1 MKIGILTLP
10 LHTNYGGILQAY
22 ALQTVLERMGHDIL
36 VIQRSWR
43 KQIVWWKYPLQIIKR
58 CISRYI
64 LGRNSSIFSEIKW
77 NKNQAVIERNTKEFI
92 DKYIHTHEIK
102 QISDIRE
109 KDFDAFLV
117 GSDQIWRPK
126 YYRLHYKYIEDAF
139 LSFAKKWSVKRIAY
153 APSFGTDEWEYNQV
167 ETQKCSN
174 LLQKFDAV
182 SVREQSGIE
191 LCEKYLG
198 HKNVQWVLDPTML
211 LNKEDYEHLIP
222 QNVKA
227 PGDLMC
233 YVLDAN
239 DEINNL
245 IAKIAN
251 ENDLK
256 VFQAASDVDNVSL
269 PIERRI
275 QPPVESWLAGFRDA
289 KLVITDSFHACVFSI
304 LFHKPFVV
312 LGNKNRGYSRFE
324 SLLKRFG
331 LEGRLI
337 ENASQF
343 NQSMLNSLSEEVY
356 KKLDEYR
363 RDASEFLRI
372 NLDWSK

>member
-22 ALQTVLERMGHDIL
+22 ALQTVLERMGYVAC
-36 VIQRSWR
+36 VIQRPWR
-43 KQIVWWKYPLQIIKR
+43 LQIVWWKYPLQIIKR
-58 CISRYI
+58 CINRFI
-64 LGRNSSIFSEIKW
+64 LGHNNSIFGELKW
-77 NKNQAVIERNTKEFI
+77 NKNQTVIERNTKNFI
-92 DKYIHTHEIK
+92 DKYINTHQIK
-102 QISDIRE
+102 QISDVKE
-109 KDFDAFLV
+109 TDFDAIVV

-139 LSFAKKWSVKRIAY
+139 LSFTKKWNLKRIAY

-269 PIERRI
+269 PIERRV

-337 ENASQF
+337 ENASQL
-343 NQSMLNSLSEEVY
+343 NQSMLNPLSEEVY
-356 KKLDEYR
+356 KKLDDFR
-363 RDASEFLRI
+363 STSTDFIAKAL
-372 NLDWSK
+372 NC

>member
-22 ALQTVLERMGHDIL
+22 ALQTVLERMGHEVF
-36 VIQRSWR
+36 VIQRPWR
-43 KQIVWWKYPLQIIKR
+43 QQIVWWKYPLQIIKR

-92 DKYIHTHEIK
+92 DEYIHTHQIK
-102 QISDIRE
+102 QISDIKE
-109 KDFDAFLV
+109 TDFDTIVV

-139 LSFAKKWSVKRIAY
+139 LSFTKKWSLKRIAY

-211 LNKEDYEHLIP
+211 LNREDYERLISKDT
-222 QNVKA
+222 KA

-269 PIERRI
+269 PKERRI

-337 ENASQF
+337 ENASQL
-343 NQSMLNSLSEEVY
+343 NQSMLNPLSVEVY
-356 KKLDEYR
+356 KKLDDFR
-363 RDASEFLRI
+363 STSTDFIAKAL
-372 NLDWSK
+372 NC

>member
-22 ALQTVLERMGHDIL
+22 ALQTVLERMGHEAC
-36 VIQRSWR
+36 VIQRPWR
-43 KQIVWWKYPLQIIKR
+43 LQIVWWKYPLQIIKR
-58 CISRYI
+58 CINRFI
-64 LGRNSSIFSEIKW
+64 LGYNNSIFGELKW
-77 NKNQAVIERNTKEFI
+77 NKNQTVIERNTKNFI
-92 DKYIHTHEIK
+92 DKYINTHQIK
-102 QISDIRE
+102 QISDVKE
-109 KDFDAFLV
+109 TDFDAIVV

-139 LSFAKKWSVKRIAY
+139 LSITKKWNLKRIAY

-174 LLQKFDAV
+174 LLQIFDAV

-198 HKNVQWVLDPTML
+198 HKDVQWVLDPTML
-211 LNKEDYEHLIP
+211 LNKEDYERLIP
-222 QNVKA
+222 KDTIA
-227 PGDLMC
+227 PGDLLC

-245 IAKIAN
+245 ITRIAS
-251 ENDLK
+251 ENDMK
-256 VFQAASDVDNVSL
+256 VFQAASDVDNVLL
-269 PIERRI
+269 PIEKRI
-275 QPPVESWLAGFRDA
+275 QPPVESWLSGFRDA

-304 LFHKPFVV
+304 LFRKPFVV
-312 LGNKNRGYSRFE
+312 IGNKNRGYSRFE

-331 LEGRLI
+331 LENRLI

-343 NQSMLNSLSEEVY
+343 KDSMLNPLSEEVY
-356 KKLDEYR
+356 KKLDDFR
-363 RDASEFLRI
+363 STSTNFIAKAL
-372 NLDWSK
+372 NC

>member
-22 ALQTVLERMGHDIL
+22 ALQTVLERMGHEVC

-43 KQIVWWKYPLQIIKR
+43 IQIVWWKFPLQIVNR
-58 CISRYI
+58 CIYRFVF
-64 LGRNSSIFSEIKW
+64 GRNVALFSELKW
-77 NKNQAVIERNTKEFI
+77 NNNQTVIERNTKEFI
-92 DKYIHTHEIK
+92 DKYIHTYQVK

-109 KDFDAFLV
+109 KDFDAIVV

-139 LSFAKKWSVKRIAY
+139 LSFTKKWSVKRIAY
-153 APSFGTDEWEYNQV
+153 APSFGTDAWEYSKV
-167 ETQKCSN
+167 ETQKCGS
-174 LLQKFDAV
+174 LLQKFDVV
-182 SVREQSGIE
+182 SVREKSGVG

-198 HKNVQWVLDPTML
+198 RKDVQWVLDPTML
-211 LNKEDYEHLIP
+211 LDKEDYERLIP
-222 QNVKA
+222 KDTIA

-245 IAKIAN
+245 ITRIAS
-251 ENDLK
+251 ENDMK
-256 VFQAASDVDNVSL
+256 VFQAASDVDNVLL
-269 PIERRI
+269 PIEKRI
-275 QPPVESWLAGFRDA
+275 QPPVESWLSGFRDA

-304 LFHKPFVV
+304 LFRKPFVV
-312 LGNKNRGYSRFE
+312 IGNKNRGYSRFE

-331 LEGRLI
+331 LENRLI

-343 NQSMLNSLSEEVY
+343 KDSMLNPLSEEVY
-356 KKLDEYR
+356 KKLDDFR
-363 RDASEFLRI
+363 STSTNFIAKAL
-372 NLDWSK
+372 NC

>member
-22 ALQTVLERMGHDIL
+22 ALQTVLERMGHEAC
-36 VIQRSWR
+36 VIQRPWR
-43 KQIVWWKYPLQIIKR
+43 LQIVWWKYPLQIIKR
-58 CISRYI
+58 CINRFI
-64 LGRNSSIFSEIKW
+64 LGYNNSIFGELKW
-77 NKNQAVIERNTKEFI
+77 NKNQTVIERNTKNFI
-92 DKYIHTHEIK
+92 DKYINTHQIK
-102 QISDIRE
+102 QISDVKE
-109 KDFDAFLV
+109 TDFDAIVV

-139 LSFAKKWSVKRIAY
+139 LSFTKKWNLKRIAY

-174 LLQKFDAV
+174 LLQIFDAV

-198 HKNVQWVLDPTML
+198 HKDVQWVLDPTML
-211 LNKEDYEHLIP
+211 LNKEDYERLIP
-222 QNVKA
+222 KDTIA
-227 PGDLMC
+227 PGDLLC

-245 IAKIAN
+245 ITRIAS
-251 ENDLK
+251 ENDMK
-256 VFQAASDVDNVSL
+256 VFQAASDVDNVLL
-269 PIERRI
+269 PIEKRI
-275 QPPVESWLAGFRDA
+275 QPPVESWLSGFRDA

-304 LFHKPFVV
+304 LFRKPFVV
-312 LGNKNRGYSRFE
+312 IGNKNRGYSRFE

-331 LEGRLI
+331 LENRLI

-343 NQSMLNSLSEEVY
+343 KDSMLNPLSEEVY
-356 KKLDEYR
+356 KKLDDFR
-363 RDASEFLRI
+363 SNSTNFIAKAL
-372 NLDWSK
+372 NC

>member
-22 ALQTVLERMGHDIL
+22 ALQTVLERMGHEVC

-43 KQIVWWKYPLQIIKR
+43 IQIVWWKFPLQIVNR
-58 CISRYI
+58 CIYRFVF
-64 LGRNSSIFSEIKW
+64 GRNVALFSELKW
-77 NKNQAVIERNTKEFI
+77 NNNQTVIERNTKEFI
-92 DKYIHTHEIK
+92 DKYIHTYQVK

-109 KDFDAFLV
+109 KDFDAIVV

-139 LSFAKKWSVKRIAY
+139 LSFTKKWSVKRIAY
-153 APSFGTDEWEYNQV
+153 APSFGTDAWEYSKV
-167 ETQKCSN
+167 ETQKCGS
-174 LLQKFDAV
+174 LLQKFDVV
-182 SVREQSGIE
+182 SVREKSGVG

-198 HKNVQWVLDPTML
+198 RKDVQWVLDPTML
-211 LNKEDYEHLIP
+211 LDKEDYERLIP
-222 QNVKA
+222 KDTIA

-245 IAKIAN
+245 ITKIAS
-251 ENDLK
+251 ENDMK
-256 VFQAASDVDNVSL
+256 VFQAASDVDNVLL
-269 PIERRI
+269 PIEKRI
-275 QPPVESWLAGFRDA
+275 QPPVESWLSGFRDA

-304 LFHKPFVV
+304 LFRKPFVV
-312 LGNKNRGYSRFE
+312 IGNKNRGYSRFE

-331 LEGRLI
+331 LENRLI

-343 NQSMLNSLSEEVY
+343 KDSMLNPLSEEVY
-356 KKLDEYR
+356 KKLDDFR
-363 RDASEFLRI
+363 STSTNFIAKAL
-372 NLDWSK
+372 NC

>member
-22 ALQTVLERMGHDIL
+22 ALQTVLERMGHDNR
-36 VIQRSWR
+36 VIQRLWR
-43 KQIVWWKYPLQIIKR
+43 QQIVWWKYPLQIVNR
-58 CISRYI
+58 CVRRFV
-64 LGRNSSIFSEIKW
+64 LGRKVALFSEFKW

-92 DKYIHTHEIK
+92 DEYIHTHQIK
-102 QISDIRE
+102 QISDIKE
-109 KDFDAFLV
+109 TDFDAIVV

-126 YYRLHYKYIEDAF
+126 YYRFHYKFIEDAF
-139 LSFAKKWSVKRIAY
+139 LSFAAKWSVKRIAY
-153 APSFGTDEWEYNQV
+153 AASFGTEEWEYNKV

-182 SVREQSGIE
+182 SVREKSGVE

-198 HKNVQWVLDPTML
+198 CKDAKWVLDPTML
-211 LNKEDYEHLIP
+211 LNKEDYERLIP
-222 QNVKA
+222 QNIKA

-239 DEINNL
+239 NEINDL
-245 IAKIAN
+245 VAKIAQ
-251 ENDLK
+251 ENDMK

-269 PIERRI
+269 PIEKRV
-275 QPPVESWLAGFRDA
+275 QPPVESWLSGFRDA
-289 KLVITDSFHACVFSI
+289 KLVITDSFHSCVFSI

-324 SLLKRFG
+324 SLLKQFG
-331 LEGRLI
+331 LENRLI

-343 NQSMLNSLSEEVY
+343 NQSMLNPLSEEVY
-356 KKLDEYR
+356 KKLDGYR
-363 RDASEFLRI
+363 NISTDFLTKAL
-372 NLDWSK
+372 NC

>member
-1 MKIGILTLP
+1 MRIGILTLP

-22 ALQTVLERMGHDIL
+22 ALQTVLERMGHEAC
-36 VIQRSWR
+36 VIQRPWR
-43 KQIVWWKYPLQIIKR
+43 KQIVWWKYPLQILKR

-64 LGRNSSIFSEIKW
+64 LGRNSSIFSEIIW
-77 NKNQAVIERNTKEFI
+77 NRNQAVIERNTQEFI
-92 DKYIHTHEIK
+92 DKYIHTYQIK
-102 QISDIRE
+102 QISDLKE
-109 KDFDAFLV
+109 TDFDVIVV

-139 LSFAKKWSVKRIAY
+139 LSFTKKWSVKRIAY
-153 APSFGTDEWEYNQV
+153 APSFGTDEWEYSKV
-167 ETQKCSN
+167 ETQECGN

-198 HKNVQWVLDPTML
+198 HKDVQWVLDPTML
-211 LNKEDYEHLIP
+211 LNKEDYERLIP
-222 QNVKA
+222 KDTIA

-245 IAKIAN
+245 ITKIAS
-251 ENDLK
+251 ENDMK
-256 VFQAASDVDNVSL
+256 VFQAASDVDNVLL
-269 PIERRI
+269 PIEKRI
-275 QPPVESWLAGFRDA
+275 QPPVESWLSGFRDA

-304 LFHKPFVV
+304 LFRKPFVV
-312 LGNKNRGYSRFE
+312 IGNKNRGYSRFE

-331 LEGRLI
+331 LENRLI

-343 NQSMLNSLSEEVY
+343 KDSMLNPLSEEVY
-356 KKLDEYR
+356 KKLDDFR
-363 RDASEFLRI
+363 STSTNFIAKAL
-372 NLDWSK
+372 NC

>member
-22 ALQTVLERMGHDIL
+22 ALQTVLERMGHDVL
-36 VIQRSWR
+36 VIQRPWR
-43 KQIVWWKYPLQIIKR
+43 KQIVWWKFPLQIVNR
-58 CISRYI
+58 CIYRFVF
-64 LGRNSSIFSEIKW
+64 GRKVALFSELIW
-77 NKNQAVIERNTKEFI
+77 NRNQAVIERNTQNFI
-92 DKYIHTHEIK
+92 TNHIHTHQIRQIFDIK
-102 QISDIRE
+102 E
-109 KDFDAFLV
+109 KDFDAIVV

-139 LSFAKKWSVKRIAY
+139 LSFTKKWSLKRIAY

-343 NQSMLNSLSEEVY
+343 NQAMLNPLSEEVY
-356 KKLDEYR
+356 KKLDDFR
-363 RDASEFLRI
+363 STSTDFIAKAL
-372 NLDWSK
+372 NC

>member
-22 ALQTVLERMGHDIL
+22 ALQTVLERMGHDVL

-58 CISRYI
+58 CISCYI

-77 NKNQAVIERNTKEFI
+77 NKNQTVIERNTKEFI
-92 DKYIHTHEIK
+92 DEYIHTHQIK
-102 QISDIRE
+102 QISDIKE
-109 KDFDAFLV
+109 TDFDAIVV
-117 GSDQIWRPK
+117 GSDQIWRPM

-139 LSFAKKWSVKRIAY
+139 LSFTKNWNVKRIAY
-153 APSFGTDEWEYNQV
+153 APSFGTDEWEYNKV

-174 LLQKFDAV
+174 LLQRFDAV

-191 LCEKYLG
+191 LCKKYLG
-198 HKNVQWVLDPTML
+198 RKDVQWVLDPTML
-211 LNKEDYEHLIP
+211 LNKEDYEYLIP
-222 QNVKA
+222 QDVKA

-269 PIERRI
+269 PIEERV

-304 LFHKPFVV
+304 LFHKPFIVI
-312 LGNKNRGYSRFE
+312 GNKNRGYSRFE
-324 SLLKRFG
+324 SLLKLFG
-331 LEGRLI
+331 LEDRLI

-343 NQSMLNSLSEEVY
+343 NQSMLNPLSEEVY
-356 KKLDEYR
+356 KKLDGYR
-363 RDASEFLRI
+363 DSSDIYFKV
-372 NLDWSK
+372 NLN

>member
-22 ALQTVLERMGHDIL
+22 ALQTVLERMGHDVL

-77 NKNQAVIERNTKEFI
+77 NNNQAVIERNTKEFI
-92 DKYIHTHEIK
+92 DEYIHTHQIK
-102 QISDIRE
+102 QISDIKE
-109 KDFDAFLV
+109 TDFDAIVV

-139 LSFAKKWSVKRIAY
+139 LSFTKKWSLKRIAY
-153 APSFGTDEWEYNQV
+153 APSFGTEEWEYSKV

-174 LLQKFDAV
+174 LIQKFDAV
-182 SVREQSGIE
+182 SVREQSGVE

-198 HKNVQWVLDPTML
+198 RKDVQWVLDPTML
-211 LNKEDYEHLIP
+211 LNKEDYEYLIP
-222 QNVKA
+222 QDVKA

-337 ENASQF
+337 ENASQL
-343 NQSMLNSLSEEVY
+343 NQSMLNPLSEEVY
-356 KKLDEYR
+356 KKLDDFR
-363 RDASEFLRI
+363 STSTDFIAKAL
-372 NLDWSK
+372 NC

>member
-22 ALQTVLERMGHDIL
+22 ALQTVLERMGHDVL
-36 VIQRSWR
+36 VIQRPWR

-58 CISRYI
+58 CINRFI
-64 LGRNSSIFSEIKW
+64 LGYDNSIFGELRW
-77 NKNQAVIERNTKEFI
+77 NKNQAIIERNTQKFI
-92 DKYIHTHEIK
+92 TNHIHTHQIR
-102 QISDIRE
+102 QISDIKE
-109 KDFDAFLV
+109 KDFDAIAV

-126 YYRLHYKYIEDAF
+126 YYRLHYKNIEDAF
-139 LSFAKKWSVKRIAY
+139 LFFAKNWNVKRISY
-153 APSFGTDEWEYNQV
+153 AASFGTDAWEYNEA
-167 ETQKCSN
+167 ETKKCAE

-182 SVREQSGIE
+182 SVREKSGVG
-191 LCEKYLG
+191 LCENYLG
-198 HKNVQWVLDPTML
+198 RKDVQWVLDPTML
-211 LNKEDYEHLIP
+211 LNREDYERLIP

-227 PGDLMC
+227 PGNLMC

-256 VFQAASDVDNVSL
+256 VFQAASDVDNVTL
-269 PIERRI
+269 PIERRV

-331 LEGRLI
+331 LENRLI

-343 NQSMLNSLSEEVY
+343 KDSMLNPLSEEVY
-356 KKLDEYR
+356 KKLDDFR
-363 RDASEFLRI
+363 STSTDFIAKAL
-372 NLDWSK
+372 NC

>member
-22 ALQTVLERMGHDIL
+22 ALQTVLERMGYVAC
-36 VIQRSWR
+36 VIQRPWR
-43 KQIVWWKYPLQIIKR
+43 KQIVWWKYPLQILNR

-64 LGRNSSIFSEIKW
+64 LGRNSSIFSERIW
-77 NKNQAVIERNTKEFI
+77 NRNQAVIERNTQIFI
-92 DKYIHTHEIK
+92 TNHIHTHQIR
-102 QISDIRE
+102 QISDIKE
-109 KDFDAFLV
+109 KDFDAIVV

-139 LSFAKKWSVKRIAY
+139 LSFTKKWSLKRIAY
-153 APSFGTDEWEYNQV
+153 APSFGTDEWEYNEA
-167 ETQKCSN
+167 ETRKCGN
-174 LLQKFDAV
+174 LLQEFDAV
-182 SVREQSGIE
+182 SVREQSGVE

-198 HKNVQWVLDPTML
+198 RKDVQWVLDPTML
-211 LNKEDYEHLIP
+211 LNKEDYERLIP
-222 QNVKA
+222 KDTKA

-275 QPPVESWLAGFRDA
+275 QPPVESWLADFRDA

-331 LEGRLI
+331 LENRLI

-343 NQSMLNSLSEEVY
+343 KQSMLNPISEEVY
-356 KKLDEYR
+356 K
-363 RDASEFLRI
+363 
-372 NLDWSK
+372 NLDAYKSISMDFLTNAFNS

>member
-22 ALQTVLERMGHDIL
+22 ALQTVLERMGHEAC

-43 KQIVWWKYPLQIIKR
+43 IQIVWWKFPLQIVNR
-58 CISRYI
+58 CIYRFVF
-64 LGRNSSIFSEIKW
+64 GRNVALFSELKW
-77 NKNQAVIERNTKEFI
+77 NNNQTVIERNTKEFI
-92 DKYIHTHEIK
+92 DKYIHTYQVK

-109 KDFDAFLV
+109 KDFDAIVV

-139 LSFAKKWSVKRIAY
+139 LSFTKKWSVKRIAY
-153 APSFGTDEWEYNQV
+153 APSFGTDAWEYSKV
-167 ETQKCSN
+167 ETQKCGS
-174 LLQKFDAV
+174 LLQKFDVV
-182 SVREQSGIE
+182 SVREKSGVG

-198 HKNVQWVLDPTML
+198 RKDVQWVLDPTML
-211 LNKEDYEHLIP
+211 LDKEDYERLIP
-222 QNVKA
+222 KDTIA

-245 IAKIAN
+245 ITRIAS
-251 ENDLK
+251 ENDMK
-256 VFQAASDVDNVSL
+256 VFQAASDVDNVLL
-269 PIERRI
+269 PIEKRI
-275 QPPVESWLAGFRDA
+275 QPPVESWLSGFRDA

-304 LFHKPFVV
+304 LFRKPFVV
-312 LGNKNRGYSRFE
+312 IGNKNRGYSRFE

-331 LEGRLI
+331 LENRLI

-343 NQSMLNSLSEEVY
+343 KDSMLNPLSEEVY
-356 KKLDEYR
+356 KKLDDFR
-363 RDASEFLRI
+363 STSTNFIAKAL
-372 NLDWSK
+372 NC

>member
-22 ALQTVLERMGHDIL
+22 ALQTILARTGHEVC
-36 VIQRSWR
+36 VIQRPWR
-43 KQIVWWKYPLQIIKR
+43 KQIVWWKYPLQIVKR
-58 CISRYI
+58 CALRFII
-64 LGRNSSIFSEIKW
+64 GRKVALFPELKR
-77 NKNQAVIERNTKEFI
+77 NKNQAVIERNTQEFI
-92 DKYIHTHEIK
+92 DKNIHTHQIK
-102 QISDIRE
+102 QISDIKE
-109 KDFDAFLV
+109 TDFDAIVV
-117 GSDQIWRPK
+117 GSDQVWRPM

-139 LSFAKKWSVKRIAY
+139 LSFAEMWNIKRIAY
-153 APSFGTDEWEYNQV
+153 APSFGTDEWEYNQE

-191 LCEKYLG
+191 SCEKYLG
-198 HKNVQWVLDPTML
+198 RKGVHWVLDPTML
-211 LNKEDYEHLIP
+211 LNREDYECLIS
-222 QNVKA
+222 QNFKV

-245 IAKIAN
+245 IEKIAQ
-251 ENDLK
+251 ENDMN
-256 VFQAASDVDNVSL
+256 VFQAASDVGNVSL
-269 PIERRI
+269 PIEKRI
-275 QPPVESWLAGFRDA
+275 QPPVESWLVGFRDA
-289 KLVITDSFHACVFSI
+289 KLVVTDSFHACVFSI

-312 LGNKNRGYSRFE
+312 VGNKKRGYSRFE

-331 LEGRLI
+331 LENRMI

-343 NQSMLNSLSEEVY
+343 KDSMLNPIPDEVY
-356 KKLDEYR
+356 KKLEEYR
-363 RDASEFLRI
+363 SISTDFMTKAL
-372 NLDWSK
+372 NC

>member
-22 ALQTVLERMGHDIL
+22 ALQTVLERMGYEAC
-36 VIQRSWR
+36 VIQRPWR
-43 KQIVWWKYPLQIIKR
+43 KQIVLLKYPLRILKR

-64 LGRNSSIFSEIKW
+64 LGRNSSLFAEIIW
-77 NKNQAVIERNTKEFI
+77 NRNQAVIERNTQEFI
-92 DKYIHTHEIK
+92 DKYIHTYQIK
-102 QISDIRE
+102 QISDINE
-109 KDFDAFLV
+109 KDFDAIAV
-117 GSDQIWRPK
+117 GSDQIWRPM
-126 YYRLHYKYIEDAF
+126 YYRLHYQYIEDAF
-139 LSFAKKWSVKRIAY
+139 LSFTKKWCLKRIAY
-153 APSFGTDEWEYNQV
+153 APSFGTDEWEYNKV

-239 DEINNL
+239 DEINHL

-275 QPPVESWLAGFRDA
+275 QPPVESWLSGFRDA

-304 LFHKPFVV
+304 LFRKPFVV
-312 LGNKNRGYSRFE
+312 IGNKNRGYSRFE
-324 SLLKRFG
+324 TLLKLFG
-331 LEGRLI
+331 LEERLI

-343 NQSMLNSLSEEVY
+343 KQSMLNPISEEVY
-356 KKLDEYR
+356 KKLDDFR
-363 RDASEFLRI
+363 STSTDFLTKAL
-372 NLDWSK
+372 NC

>member
-22 ALQTVLERMGHDIL
+22 ALQTVLERMGHEAC
-36 VIQRSWR
+36 VIQRPWR
-43 KQIVWWKYPLQIIKR
+43 LQIVWWKYPLQIIKR
-58 CISRYI
+58 CINRFI
-64 LGRNSSIFSEIKW
+64 LGYNNSIFGELKW
-77 NKNQAVIERNTKEFI
+77 NKNQTVIERNTKNFI
-92 DKYIHTHEIK
+92 DKYINTHQIK
-102 QISDIRE
+102 QISDVKE
-109 KDFDAFLV
+109 TDFDAIVV

-139 LSFAKKWSVKRIAY
+139 LSFTKKWNLKRIAY

-174 LLQKFDAV
+174 LLQIFDAV

-198 HKNVQWVLDPTML
+198 HKDVQWVLDPTML
-211 LNKEDYEHLIP
+211 LNKEDYERLIP
-222 QNVKA
+222 KDTIA
-227 PGDLMC
+227 PGDLVC

-245 IAKIAN
+245 ITRIAS
-251 ENDLK
+251 ENDMK
-256 VFQAASDVDNVSL
+256 VFQAASDVDNVLL
-269 PIERRI
+269 PIEKRI
-275 QPPVESWLAGFRDA
+275 QPPVESWLSGFRDA

-304 LFHKPFVV
+304 LFRKPFVV
-312 LGNKNRGYSRFE
+312 IGNKNRGYSRFE

-331 LEGRLI
+331 LENRLI

-343 NQSMLNSLSEEVY
+343 KDSMLNPLSEEVY
-356 KKLDEYR
+356 KKLDDFR
-363 RDASEFLRI
+363 SNSTNFIAKAL
-372 NLDWSK
+372 NC

>member
-22 ALQTVLERMGHDIL
+22 ALQTVLERMGHEAC

-43 KQIVWWKYPLQIIKR
+43 KQIVWWKYPLQILKR

-64 LGRNSSIFSEIKW
+64 LGRNSSIFSEIIW
-77 NKNQAVIERNTKEFI
+77 NRNQAIIERNTKEFI
-92 DKYIHTHEIK
+92 DKYIHTHQIK
-102 QISDIRE
+102 QISDIKE
-109 KDFDAFLV
+109 TVFDAIAV
-117 GSDQIWRPK
+117 GSDQIWRPM

-139 LSFAKKWSVKRIAY
+139 LSFTKNWNVKRISY
-153 APSFGTDEWEYNQV
+153 APSFGTDEWEYNEA
-167 ETQKCSN
+167 ETRKCAE

-211 LNKEDYEHLIP
+211 LNKEDYERLIP
-222 QNVKA
+222 KDTKA

-233 YVLDAN
+233 YVLDTN
-239 DEINNL
+239 EEINNL
-245 IAKIAN
+245 IARIAQ
-251 ENDLK
+251 ENDMK

-269 PIERRI
+269 PIEKRI
-275 QPPVESWLAGFRDA
+275 QPPVESWLSGFRDA

-304 LFHKPFVV
+304 LFRKPFVV
-312 LGNKNRGYSRFE
+312 IGNKNRGYSRFE
-324 SLLKRFG
+324 SLLKLFG
-331 LEGRLI
+331 LEERLI

-343 NQSMLNSLSEEVY
+343 KQSMLNPISDEVY
-356 KKLDEYR
+356 KKLD
-363 RDASEFLRI
+363 DLRSSSTDFI
-372 NLDWSK
+372 AKALNC

>member
-22 ALQTVLERMGHDIL
+22 ALQTVLERMGHEAC
-36 VIQRSWR
+36 VIQRPWR
-43 KQIVWWKYPLQIIKR
+43 LQIVWWKYPLQIIKR
-58 CISRYI
+58 CINRFI
-64 LGRNSSIFSEIKW
+64 LGYNNSIFGELKW
-77 NKNQAVIERNTKEFI
+77 NKNQTVIERNTKNFI
-92 DKYIHTHEIK
+92 DKYINTHQIK
-102 QISDIRE
+102 QISDVKE
-109 KDFDAFLV
+109 TDFDAIVV

-139 LSFAKKWSVKRIAY
+139 LSFTKKWNLKRIAY

-174 LLQKFDAV
+174 LLQIFDAV

-198 HKNVQWVLDPTML
+198 HKDVQWVLDPTML
-211 LNKEDYEHLIP
+211 LNKEDYERLIP
-222 QNVKA
+222 KDTIA
-227 PGDLMC
+227 PGDLVC

-245 IAKIAN
+245 ITRIAS
-251 ENDLK
+251 ENDMK
-256 VFQAASDVDNVSL
+256 VFQAASDVDNVLL
-269 PIERRI
+269 PIEKRI
-275 QPPVESWLAGFRDA
+275 QPPVESWLSGFRDA

-304 LFHKPFVV
+304 LFRKPFVV
-312 LGNKNRGYSRFE
+312 IGNKNRGYSRFE

-331 LEGRLI
+331 LENRLI

-343 NQSMLNSLSEEVY
+343 KDSMLNPLSEEVY
-356 KKLDEYR
+356 KKLDDFR
-363 RDASEFLRI
+363 STSTNFIAKAL
-372 NLDWSK
+372 NC

>member
-1 MKIGILTLP
+1 MKLGILTLP

-22 ALQTVLERMGHDIL
+22 ALQTVLERMGHDVL
-36 VIQRSWR
+36 VIQRPWR
-43 KQIVWWKYPLQIIKR
+43 KQIIWWKFPLQIVNR
-58 CISRYI
+58 CIYRFVF
-64 LGRNSSIFSEIKW
+64 GRKVALFSELKW
-77 NKNQAVIERNTKEFI
+77 NKNQTVIERNTKEFI
-92 DKYIHTHEIK
+92 DEHIHTHQIK
-102 QISDIRE
+102 QISDIKE
-109 KDFDAFLV
+109 KDFEAIVV

-139 LSFAKKWSVKRIAY
+139 LSFTKKWSLKRIAY

-198 HKNVQWVLDPTML
+198 HKDVQWVLDPTML

-245 IAKIAN
+245 IAKIAQ
-251 ENDLK
+251 ENDMN
-256 VFQAASDVDNVSL
+256 VFQAASDVDNVTL
-269 PIERRI
+269 PIERRV
-275 QPPVESWLAGFRDA
+275 QPPVESWLTGFRDA

-312 LGNKNRGYSRFE
+312 IGNKNRGYSRFE

-331 LEGRLI
+331 LENRLI
-337 ENASQF
+337 ENVSQF
-343 NQSMLNSLSEEVY
+343 NQSMLNSLSDEVY
-356 KKLDEYR
+356 KKLDGYR
-363 RDASEFLRI
+363 NISSDFITKAL
-372 NLDWSK
+372 NC

>member
-22 ALQTVLERMGHDIL
+22 ALQAVLERMGHDSR
-36 VIQRSWR
+36 VIQRPWR
-43 KQIVWWKYPLQIIKR
+43 KQIVWWKFPLQIVNR
-58 CISRYI
+58 CIYRFVF
-64 LGRNSSIFSEIKW
+64 GRKVALFSELKW
-77 NKNQAVIERNTKEFI
+77 NRNQAVIERNTKDFI
-92 DKYIHTHEIK
+92 DEYIHTHKIK
-102 QISDIRE
+102 HISDIKE
-109 KDFDAFLV
+109 TDFDAIVV

-139 LSFAKKWSVKRIAY
+139 LSFTKKWSLKRIAY

-182 SVREQSGIE
+182 SVREQSGVE

-198 HKNVQWVLDPTML
+198 RKDVQWVLDPTML

-304 LFHKPFVV
+304 LFHKPFIVI
-312 LGNKNRGYSRFE
+312 GNKNRGYSRFE
-324 SLLKRFG
+324 SLLNRFG
-331 LEGRLI
+331 LENRLI
-337 ENASQF
+337 ENASQY
-343 NQSMLNSLSEEVY
+343 NQTMLNPLSEEVY
-356 KKLDEYR
+356 KKLDSYR
-363 RDASEFLRI
+363 STSTDFIAKAL
-372 NLDWSK
+372 NC